1 MEIIAYRA
9 NDRPTL
15 EQVIGVSYDL
25 DDATVDR
32 LELQLK
38 TCVSNK
44 GNTKQ
49 VIVSDHELINLPNK
63 TIRYHRDP
71 IISPQ
76 PQPLQLLD
84 L

>member
-49 VIVSDHELINLPNK
+49 VIVSDHELTLPNK
-63 TIRYHRDP
+63 TIRCHQDP
-71 IISPQ
+71 TIP
-76 PQPLQLLD
+76 PQLL
-84 L
+84 